1 MKTIIIIPA
10 RYNSSRLPGK
20 PLRLIT
26 GKSLIE
32 RVWTI
37 AKAVKGVDEVYI
49 ATDDTRI
56 ELHALEFSAKVMMT
70 GDCFNGTERAFR
82 LASDL
87 KLQDDDWI
95 INLQGDAVL
104 TPPWVIQ
111 ALLDATVNNA
121 CLEIVTPAVRITK
134 DEYLVMQ
141 AAKLRGE
148 VGGTMVVCDK
158 AYNALYFSK
167 SMIPYLRDSTIDNL
181 TLYRHIGL
189 YAYRF
194 ATLKK
199 YISLPPSML
208 EQVEGLEQ
216 LRALE
221 NGIPIRVVI
230 VDYRGRTHA
239 SIDNI
244 SDVIEVEKIIEQE
257 GELVAFN
264 KK

>member
-1 MKTIIIIPA
+1 MKTIIIPA

-20 PLRLIT
+20 PLQLIS

-37 AKAVKGVDEVYI
+37 AKSVKGIDEVYI
-49 ATDDTRI
+49 ATDDARI

-70 GDCFNGTERAFR
+70 GNCPNGTERVFK

-87 KLQDDDWI
+87 KLQDNDWI

-104 TPPWVIQ
+104 TPPWVVQ
-111 ALLDATVNNA
+111 ALLDATVNSYR
-121 CLEIVTPAVRITK
+121 LEIVTPATRITK
-134 DEYLVMQ
+134 AEYFAMQ
-141 AAKLRGE
+141 AAKLKGE

-158 AYNALYFSK
+158 VYNALYFSK
-167 SMIPYLRDSTIDNL
+167 SMIPYLRDSTIDNPP
-181 TLYRHIGL
+181 LYRHIGL

-199 YISLPPSML
+199 YNSLPPTVL
-208 EQVEGLEQ
+208 EQIEGLEQ

-221 NGIPIRVVI
+221 NGIPIRVVM
-230 VDYRGRTHA
+230 VDYRGRTHG
-239 SIDNI
+239 SIDSI
-244 SDVIEVEKIIEQE
+244 SDVREVEKVIEQE
-257 GELVAFN
+257 GELVAFD